1 MNALAQPQVISDGA
15 RRAQQTFRTVLD
27 AMSFPGRITEIGHNP
42 AGPGILNPATIALA
56 RCLFDHETRIWM
68 GDGVAGV
75 DVYDF
80 LKFHCGCPVT
90 KSSLEAHFAIVSTES
105 GVPGL
110 TQFNAGS
117 DVYPDRATTLI
128 VQVPDLED
136 GPPISLTG
144 PGIETEATLRISGVP
159 DYLWRARQE
168 QQALFPCGVD
178 LVFTSGSRSVAL
190 PRSTEIGL

>member
-1 MNALAQPQVISDGA
+1 MSAAAQAQVISEDA
-15 RRAQQTFRTVLD
+15 QAAQQTFRTVLD
-27 AMSFPGRITEIGHNP
+27 TMSFPGRIAEIDHTLD
-42 AGPGILNPATIALA
+42 GPDILYPATIALA
-56 RCLFDHETRIWM
+56 RCLFDHETQIWM

-90 KSSLEAHFAIVSTES
+90 KSSLEAHFAIASTEA
-105 GVPGL
+105 GLPGL

-117 DVYPDRATTLI
+117 DAYPDRATTLI

-136 GPPISLTG
+136 GPPVLLTG
-144 PGIETEATLRISGVP
+144 PGIETEATLRIGGVP

-168 QQALFPCGVD
+168 QQAFFPCGVD
-178 LVFTSGSRSVAL
+178 LIFTSGSRLVAL